1 MLWGVCEVT
10 QMVDLTPRI
19 LAAEAA
25 ARPIYK
31 HAHSDRRV
39 RRWKSRH
46 EGRGTGV
53 AFAGTVAMR
62 RRIWTESFNRF
73 LDVISYPS
81 NIRSSLF

>member
-31 HAHSDRRV
+31 HAHSHIPV
-39 RRWKSRH
+39 LGEEAS
-46 EGRGTGV
+46 
-53 AFAGTVAMR
+53 
-62 RRIWTESFNRF
+62 
-73 LDVISYPS
+73 
-81 NIRSSLF
+81 